1 MSRLLPHPVLS
12 LSLLLVWLVLNATLS
27 PGQIIL
33 GSALGLGLP
42 LLTRRFWPDQ
52 PPFHRLPGLWRLF
65 LVVNGDI
72 LKASL
77 NVAWLTL
84 SRPAASLQ
92 PGFFTVPLDC
102 QDRYSQAL
110 LLGIVSIT
118 PGTISADL
126 DAEHGLLLVHALHER
141 DPAAAARRIKRR
153 YERHLLEI
161 LG

>member
-1 MSRLLPHPVLS
+1 MMRLLPHPALS
-12 LSLLLVWLVLNATLS
+12 FSLLLVWLVLNATLD
-27 PGQIIL
+27 PGQVIL
-33 GSALGLGLP
+33 GSALGVGLP
-42 LLTRRFWPDQ
+42 LLTRRFWPDR
-52 PPFHRLPGLWRLF
+52 PPFHRLPRLWRLF
-65 LVVNGDI
+65 LVVNWDI

-84 SRPAASLQ
+84 SRPAAGLR
-92 PGFFTVPLDC
+92 PAFFTVPLEC

-141 DPAAAARRIKRR
+141 DPAAAARLIKRR
-153 YERHLLEI
+153 YERHLLEG